1 MHVYTHEHYTKLFVM
16 QVVRFLNGTEDE
28 WEIPR
33 DGIEVGE
40 KLSQGNY
47 GAVFKGQLTV
57 TTMSPQIAAHKRE
70 MDYEGKSHLNVAVKI
85 LRRKCTHYLSF
96 SSMLGILA
104 CDLQQHHARFIL
116 VIQSTLRPFSDSNQ
130 VHERKLFMD
139 EIEVMKRV
147 SCGGNP
153 HILKMLACV
162 TTTFPMML
170 ILQYVSHGSLKD
182 YLRVMKNV
190 GVKSNCSNLNIKIFN
205 YQ

>member
-1 MHVYTHEHYTKLFVM
+1 
-16 QVVRFLNGTEDE
+16 
-28 WEIPR
+28 
-33 DGIEVGE
+33 
-40 KLSQGNY
+40 
-47 GAVFKGQLTV
+47 
-57 TTMSPQIAAHKRE
+57 
-70 MDYEGKSHLNVAVKI
+70 
-85 LRRKCTHYLSF
+85 
-96 SSMLGILA
+96 MLGILA
-104 CDLQQHHARFIL
+104 CDLLQHHARFIL
-116 VIQSTLRPFSDSNQ
+116 VIQSTLRPFSDNQ

-190 GVKSNCSNLNIKIFN
+190 GVKCNCSNLNIKCYKFSVD
-205 YQ
+205 